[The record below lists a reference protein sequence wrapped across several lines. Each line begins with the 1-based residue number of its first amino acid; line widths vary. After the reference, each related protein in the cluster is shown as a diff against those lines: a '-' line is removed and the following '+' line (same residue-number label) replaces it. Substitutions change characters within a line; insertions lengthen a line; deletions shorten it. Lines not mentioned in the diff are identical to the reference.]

1 MWRAWG
7 IILLALS
14 PQDLGPRISSPD
26 HEFAI
31 RAPGGWLRY
40 NGAGAVLA
48 KWVQPGELKTPAELV
63 VTHLQSMIP
72 TPLENFKRQSRDI
85 LKEKVPGAK
94 VLEEKDLTIAG
105 KPAYRMVYSNEDLV
119 QFKTCIHRSNL
130 EFYLVDA
137 SFPADQM
144 EKIRPMVEASV
155 ASFEILPLPMSAE
168 ERLLDARTT
177 ALIQAAKIDPPLLG
191 ERWFTVHVGTRKVGH
206 SRYKLAE
213 SEGVYAFETDVRL
226 DFGGGDVDATTIR
239 GTFSPDGRMQ
249 KVELEEA
256 KTGPKQK
263 TLYRSTASIRSTQAK
278 MSRELNGV
286 KEERAFAVEDGVLLT
301 DIAEC
306 MRPVLIAAGK
316 GNYLLKSLS
325 PYSEE
330 WKVEMVDV
338 GGVENLEFDGK
349 SHECILVQ
357 AYVGRRKNMTYFYGT
372 DRTLIRAGG
381 HRERFA
387 IRQTTKEEAL
397 KP

>member
-14 PQDLGPRISSPD
+14 PQDLGSRVTAPD

-31 RAPGGWLRY
+31 RPPAGWVRY
-40 NGAGAVLA
+40 LGMGPVIA
-48 KWVQPGELKTPAELV
+48 KWVQPGEPKTPVELI

-72 TPLENFKRQSRDI
+72 TPLDNFKRQSHDI
-85 LKEKVPGAK
+85 LKEKAPGAK
-94 VLEEKDLTIAG
+94 VVEEKDLVIGG
-105 KPAYRMVYSNEDLV
+105 KPAYRMVISHEGQI

-137 SFPADQM
+137 TFPPEQS
-144 EKIRPMVEASV
+144 EKIRPVLEASV
-155 ASFEILPLPMSAE
+155 ATFEILPQPLTAE
-168 ERLLDARTT
+168 EKLLDARTT
-177 ALIQAAKIDPPLLG
+177 ALIQAGKIDPSILS

-226 DFGGGDVDATTIR
+226 DFGSGEIDATTIR
-239 GTFSPDGRMQ
+239 GSFSPDGRMQ

-256 KTGPKQK
+256 KAGAKQK
-263 TLYRSTASIRSTQAK
+263 TLHRTTASIRSGQAK
-278 MSRELNGV
+278 ISRDLNGV
-286 KEERAFAVEDGVLLT
+286 KEEKSFAVEEGVLLS

-306 MRPVLIAAGK
+306 MRPALIAAGK
-316 GNYLLKSLS
+316 GNYLVKSMS

-330 WKVEMVDV
+330 WKPEMVDV

-349 SHECILVQ
+349 PHECILVQ

-372 DRTLIRAGG
+372 DRSLIRAGG
-381 HRERFA
+381 HREKFA